1 MEKLCINSTE
11 VAELLGKSQTTAQ
24 TLLRT
29 IKDAYGK
36 KKYQVITIK
45 EFCDYQGLPYEE
57 VFNMINKKPS
67 RYTK

>member
-1 MEKLCINSTE
+1 MERLCINSSE

-24 TLLRT
+24 TILRT

-57 VFNMINKKPS
+57 VFLMINKK
-67 RYTK
+67 KKK